1 MTLFCNPETLT
12 VKTSDYHIIPNA
24 MANSNHT
31 FSCETCNSTFNSRD
45 ELKQHSIKEHEDKTT
60 TTNTSINTEVTFRC
74 ETCNAVFNS
83 REELRQHSIKE
94 QRT

>member
-1 MTLFCNPETLT
+1 
-12 VKTSDYHIIPNA
+12 
-24 MANSNHT
+24 MANSNQT

-60 TTNTSINTEVTFRC
+60 NVGGNELTFRC

-83 REELRQHSIKE
+83 REDLRQHSIEEHEGK
-94 QRT
+94 R

>member
-1 MTLFCNPETLT
+1 
-12 VKTSDYHIIPNA
+12 
-24 MANSNHT
+24 MANSNQT

-45 ELKQHSIKEHEDKTT
+45 ELKHHSIKEHEDKITT
-60 TTNTSINTEVTFRC
+60 VSNTELTFRC

-94 QRT
+94 YEDKR